1 MGRSGPLVSV
11 IIPAYNAERF
21 IDEAL
26 ERVFKQ
32 THDHLELILVDDG
45 STDGTGARVRA
56 YGDRVRYIRQG
67 NAGAGAARNRGLAV
81 ATGDYIAFLDA
92 DDLWRPEK
100 LEVQL
105 EIAVRHP
112 ASGLIACDGGRFSG
126 GDVEPGHLLSPWVVD
141 RLAECGSGELSG
153 RFYREAL
160 RSNPVASPSQ
170 MLIPRSVTRAIG
182 PMITD
187 RKDAEDWDYTLRI
200 ALGYPITMH
209 RHPLVLY
216 RVHDASRSGS
226 PERRRFVWAVW
237 DLRLLTRHE
246 ALCPPEDRAFVR
258 RTKRDTVRAYA
269 YEAYCYAR
277 RHDARVAR
285 TFLWWLLRQVPAEP
299 AVAGALLGSC
309 VPAGAL
315 ERVLGAARRAG
326 AALRRAGRRGRQ
338 SGSTWLKRE
347 GHGR

>member
-1 MGRSGPLVSV
+1 VGRSGPLVSV

-21 IDEAL
+21 IDETL
-26 ERVFKQ
+26 ESVFKQ

-56 YGDRVRYIRQG
+56 YGDRVRYIRQV

-105 EIAVRHP
+105 EVAARHP
-112 ASGLIACDGGRFSG
+112 ASGLVACDGGRFSG
-126 GDVEPGHLLSPWVVD
+126 GDVVPGHLLSHWVVD

-153 RFYREAL
+153 RFYRESL

-182 PMITD
+182 PMLTD
-187 RKDAEDWDYTLRI
+187 RNDAEDWDYTLRI

-209 RHPLVLY
+209 PHPLVRY

-226 PERRRFVWAVW
+226 QGRRQFVWAVW
-237 DLRLLTRHE
+237 DLRVLTRHE
-246 ALCPPEDRAFVR
+246 VLCPPEERAFVR

-269 YEAYCYAR
+269 YEAYYYAR
-277 RHDARVAR
+277 RHDPQVAR
-285 TFLWWLLRQVPAEP
+285 RFLWWLLRQVPAEP
-299 AVAGALLGSC
+299 TVAVALLGSWIPEG
-309 VPAGAL
+309 VLG
-315 ERVLGAARRAG
+315 RVLDATRRAR
-326 AALRRAGRRGRQ
+326 AALRRPRQRRRQ
-338 SGSTWLKRE
+338 CAPTSPEGE
-347 GHGR
+347 GHG